1 MHNNHNA
8 LENIWKHDDEKIRY
22 IIESILKITNF
33 KRTNFLKLIFSNS
46 KDNYAIEEKYLID
59 IIKKHSDNEDIL
71 TDLFIIISNRS
82 KEGRIK
88 CIIELLNINNNYELF
103 EKLQLESHSWSW
115 SGSEIPIIESRI
127 EYFKELLKEIQN
139 LGSDYIKHCMLVNGK
154 IKSLEVYKNNTIR
167 DEFLREW

>member
-1 MHNNHNA
+1 MM
-8 LENIWKHDDEKIRY
+8 
-22 IIESILKITNF
+22 IT
-33 KRTNFLKLIFSNS
+33 
-46 KDNYAIEEKYLID
+46 DM
-59 IIKKHSDNEDIL
+59 
-71 TDLFIIISNRS
+71 FIVISNRS

-127 EYFKELLKEIQN
+127 DYFKEILKEIQK
-139 LGSDYIKHCMLVNGK
+139 LGSDYIKHCMLVTKG
-154 IKSLEVYKNNTIR
+154 IELLEAYKNNTIR